1 MVSGGQTGA
10 DRAAL
15 DVALDLGIACGG
27 WCPRGRM
34 AEDGVLDM
42 RYPLTETP
50 RRQYIQR
57 TEWNV
62 RDSDGTLIVA
72 RPPLSGGTA
81 ATESLARTRG
91 KPCLVVHPD
100 DDEWRATL
108 RTWLEANDIAVLN
121 IAGPR
126 ESSGDLPYAA
136 TERLLRGLFDGG

>member
-1 MVSGGQTGA
+1 
-10 DRAAL
+10 
-15 DVALDLGIACGG
+15 
-27 WCPRGRM
+27 
-34 AEDGVLDM
+34 VLDM